1 MLKYL
6 IFSTRVP
13 VLMKLAFALLL
24 SLPLVAWAADA
35 EDPDATDNSDE
46 DTTELAENSADSDE
60 KVDTND
66 PTASAW
72 SYALGMEFYDW
83 KEDVVAPGQT
93 RPTGNDNTL
102 QARIVAPLGKGTL
115 GMPIPSLVRF
125 TYRNIEA
132 PGGTSA
138 TGNSELMWLLMPKD
152 WGTGRFG
159 IGPVVN
165 FPADEKQFGAD
176 VWRFGL
182 GSVVIQN
189 SLEGKLLWGVLV
201 QQVWGKTK
209 ADSASV
215 YASPIAIQ
223 PFAVYSLSDKWY
235 ISNGEAPWSFNWQA
249 KEWLIPLGVRVGR
262 LFKTNKGTWNAYA
275 EYRAPIVWK
284 DWPGAVAEDTVR
296 IQVSYTPKP

>member
-1 MLKYL
+1 MMADRNPLNTVNTVMLFL
-6 IFSTRVP
+6 
-13 VLMKLAFALLL
+13 VLMLTTWTSVFAQDMQEDGAVET
-24 SLPLVAWAADA
+24 SVSTEDDQADA
-35 EDPDATDNSDE
+35 E
-46 DTTELAENSADSDE
+46 E

-66 PTASAW
+66 PTAAAW
-72 SYALGMEFYDW
+72 SYALGFEFYDW
-83 KEDVVAPGQT
+83 KEDVIAPGQT
-93 RPTGNDNTL
+93 RPTGNNNTV
-102 QARIVAPLGKGTL
+102 QARIVAPLPAGTF
-115 GMPIPSLVRF
+115 GMPIKSLVRF

-138 TGNSELMWLLMPKD
+138 TGNSELMWLTLPID

-189 SLEGKLLWGVLV
+189 SLEGKLLWGVLI
-201 QQVWGKTK
+201 QQVWGQTK
-209 ADSASV
+209 ANSDSV

-223 PFAVYSLSDKWY
+223 PFATYSINDNWY
-235 ISNGEAPWSFNWQA
+235 ISNGEAPWSFNWQE
-249 KEWLIPLGVRVGR
+249 KQWLIPMGVRVGR
-262 LFKTNKGTWNAYA
+262 LFSTRKGTWNAYA
-275 EYRAPIVWK
+275 EYRWPIVWK

-296 IQVSYTPKP
+296 LQVSFTPKP

>member
-1 MLKYL
+1 M
-6 IFSTRVP
+6 RVDSYP
-13 VLMKLAFALLL
+13 VRTLAGAIVSLLL
-24 SLPLVAWAADA
+24 MLTAWTPVFAQETQESDVL
-35 EDPDATDNSDE
+35 ETSVSSDE
-46 DTTELAENSADSDE
+46 DRADSDE
-60 KVDTND
+60 EVDTND
-66 PTASAW
+66 PTAAAW
-72 SYALGMEFYDW
+72 SYALGLEFYDW
-83 KEDVVAPGQT
+83 KEDLVAPGQT
-93 RPTGNDNTL
+93 RPTGNNNTL

-159 IGPVVN
+159 IGPVIN
-165 FPADEKQFGAD
+165 FPADDKQFGAD

-209 ADSASV
+209 ANSDSV
-215 YASPIAIQ
+215 FASPIAIQ
-223 PFAVYSLSDKWY
+223 PFAVYSINDNWY
-235 ISNGEAPWSFNWQA
+235 ISNGESPWSFNWQQ
-249 KEWLIPLGVRVGR
+249 KEWLIPMGVRVGR
-262 LFKTNKGTWNAYA
+262 LFKTGKGVWNAYA
-275 EYRAPIVWK
+275 EYRWPIVWK
-284 DWPGAVAEDTVR
+284 DWPGAVAENTVR
-296 IQVSYTPKP
+296 LQVSFTPKP

>member
-1 MLKYL
+1 MLKNIGSFSNFSGLTMLALAL
-6 IFSTRVP
+6 I
-13 VLMKLAFALLL
+13 L
-24 SLPLVAWAADA
+24 SLPMVAQAGDGK
-35 EDPDATDNSDE
+35 DQDSTDNSGE
-46 DTTELAENSADSDE
+46 NTTEQAENSADSVE
-60 KVDTND
+60 EVDTND

-83 KEDVVAPGQT
+83 KEDEVAPGQT

-102 QARIVAPLGKGTL
+102 QARIVAPLAKGTL
-115 GMPIPSLVRF
+115 GLPIPSLVRF

-138 TGNSELMWLLMPKD
+138 SGNADLLWLLMPKD

-182 GSVVIQN
+182 GSIVIQN

-201 QQVWGKTK
+201 QQVWGETK
-209 ADSASV
+209 ANSDSV
-215 YASPIAIQ
+215 Y
-223 PFAVYSLSDKWY
+223 
-235 ISNGEAPWSFNWQA
+235 
-249 KEWLIPLGVRVGR
+249 
-262 LFKTNKGTWNAYA
+262 
-275 EYRAPIVWK
+275 
-284 DWPGAVAEDTVR
+284 
-296 IQVSYTPKP
+296 